1 MNLNSCLML
10 WPHVINLHSCLM
22 LWSHDHG
29 LCSGVRVRTS
39 SEKLWRRFQST
50 KSNQKRWAYT
60 FLKVFYCTGISFLES
75 ILQEFTFLKV
85 QYVLLQKF
93 TFIKRS
99 LLEFTFFSSAV
110 YWVSSAHTAFGIR
123 NFGNLQ
129 LAVPNTTYGLG
140 RQNLGLRTMAIWI
153 WD

>member
-1 MNLNSCLML
+1 M
-10 WPHVINLHSCLM
+10 
-22 LWSHDHG
+22 
-29 LCSGVRVRTS
+29 
-39 SEKLWRRFQST
+39 EKIPEYKIKPEKVSIL
-50 KSNQKRWAYT
+50 YT

-110 YWVSSAHTAFGIR
+110 
-123 NFGNLQ
+123 
-129 LAVPNTTYGLG
+129 
-140 RQNLGLRTMAIWI
+140 
-153 WD
+153 